1 MRRRDK
7 FMIAKIW
14 ANGLVIVVVATLSLW
29 LMAHVALQVPLS
41 GATLLFVPVK
51 VANRMPSAPTE
62 IA

>member
-1 MRRRDK
+1 
-7 FMIAKIW
+7 MIAKIW